1 MNIWYSDHFLGN
13 VEFFLV
19 FFTLSRFFGVGVCV
33 LCFVFCVCVI

>member
-19 FFTLSRFFGVGVCV
+19 FFTLSRFFGVCD
-33 LCFVFCVCVI
+33 LCFVCV